1 MERRR
6 HTRHP
11 ITLPLE
17 YWETD
22 DSSYG
27 GLVSNVSEAGL
38 LIYSVRDIPVNK
50 ELCVRV
56 FFSNGYKF
64 DGLSVTAKVLWKK
77 LHHETDWKIYKY
89 GLEFTRVAEGDRRKL
104 EKLIMG
110 HLASQNLS
118 VKKAI
123 GVRNPQSE
131 KPGYNPSPRLDQNQE
146 KKDTGGA
153 DGITSGC
160 EAKDLNKHC
169 SASGWKH
176 IG

>member
-1 MERRR
+1 MERKK
-6 HTRHP
+6 HPRHP

-22 DSSYG
+22 GSSYG

-56 FFSNGYKF
+56 FFSDGYRF
-64 DGLSVTAKVLWKK
+64 DGLCVTTKVRWKK
-77 LHHETDWKIYKY
+77 LHHETDWKIYEY

-104 EKLIMG
+104 QKLIMS
-110 HLASQNLS
+110 HLASQNFS

-123 GVRNPQSE
+123 GVRNPHSE
-131 KPGYNPSPRLDQNQE
+131 KPGYRPSPGSDPSQE
-146 KKDTGGA
+146 KK
-153 DGITSGC
+153 GIEG
-160 EAKDLNKHC
+160 
-169 SASGWKH
+169 
-176 IG
+176 